1 MCRALLFSLNCSGER
16 HKPET
21 RETKIHSLDP
31 IDLCRRMRD
40 SPKPSIMRCTLN
52 MDNPKSA
59 VWRTPPSQHS
69 SYIPIPSQTPLCQFP
84 IVLSP
89 QGATPP
95 PLHLKLKLNLHMHAS
110 ICFVFVLCCAV
121 FAMHTLFF
129 SSLIVYYVSLQ
140 QPECVWKSRIFAS
153 EWWAGDKKG
162 DYQMEEISENSFWSW
177 KTIIT

>member
-1 MCRALLFSLNCSGER
+1 
-16 HKPET
+16 
-21 RETKIHSLDP
+21 
-31 IDLCRRMRD
+31 
-40 SPKPSIMRCTLN
+40 

-69 SYIPIPSQTPLCQFP
+69 SYIPIPSQTPVRQFP

-121 FAMHTLFF
+121 FAYSYIWQFLHNMSPFNNQRVFEKAAYLHHDGLATSGWITRWIRSAKFPFEVERL
-129 SSLIVYYVSLQ
+129 SSLRKQEPSNNIFWYQNFHHHWVVSVTLA
-140 QPECVWKSRIFAS
+140 F
-153 EWWAGDKKG
+153 
-162 DYQMEEISENSFWSW
+162 
-177 KTIIT
+177 